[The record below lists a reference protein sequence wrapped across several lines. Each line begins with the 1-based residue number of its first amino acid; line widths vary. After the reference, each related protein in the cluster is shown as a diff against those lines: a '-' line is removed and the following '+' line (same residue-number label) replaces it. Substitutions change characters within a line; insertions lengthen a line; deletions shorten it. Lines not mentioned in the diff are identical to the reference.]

1 MSNQQ
6 SASLNPLGFTASDW
20 ATIIAIGTSLPE
32 LTLDLKSILRG
43 HSGLAFGDIIG
54 SSFVNITLILGTSLV
69 VPALIGNPIT
79 MNISVFQNLVLFSI
93 ITNMVFWY
101 FLSRGYI
108 GRKEGAIFLFIYVLF
123 VITTVGAV

>member
-1 MSNQQ
+1 
-6 SASLNPLGFTASDW
+6 
-20 ATIIAIGTSLPE
+20 
-32 LTLDLKSILRG
+32 LDLKSILRG